1 MLGRRNFLTLGAA
14 ATVTV
19 AAAPKFSLANAGS
32 RRSLRIHAP
41 HFTETLNVEYF
52 VDGWY
57 NPDALAQVNHLFR
70 DRRSGDVR
78 EIDPNLLDM
87 LYVIQQRAG
96 GGEPIH
102 MISGYR
108 SAATNSRI
116 AASNRGVARN
126 SYHMYG
132 RAADIRIPGVQLSG
146 VRSIALDM
154 NSGGVGYYPRSN
166 FVHVDTGAVRQW

>member
-1 MLGRRNFLTLGAA
+1 MLGRRHFLTLSAA
-14 ATVTV
+14 ATATLAVVPTL
-19 AAAPKFSLANAGS
+19 SLANAPS
-32 RRSLRIHAP
+32 RRSLSIHAP
-41 HFTETLNVEYF
+41 HFSETLNVEYF

-78 EIDPNLLDM
+78 DIDPNLLDQ
-87 LYVIQQRAG
+87 LFVIQQRSG
-96 GGEPIH
+96 SRDPIH
-102 MISGYR
+102 VISGYR

-116 AASNRGVARN
+116 AASNRGVASN

-146 VRSIALDM
+146 VRRIALDM
-154 NSGGVGYYPRSN
+154 NAGGVGFYPRSN